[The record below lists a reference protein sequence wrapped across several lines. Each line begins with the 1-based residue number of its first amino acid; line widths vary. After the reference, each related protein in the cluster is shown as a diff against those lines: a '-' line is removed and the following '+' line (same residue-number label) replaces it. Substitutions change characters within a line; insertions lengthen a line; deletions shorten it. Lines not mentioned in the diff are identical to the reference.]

1 MRYDL
6 FLIPYISVS
15 KHTEGISIL
24 TFYQIFIRSWSRD
37 ILPGSAVTSM
47 KESHRY
53 SRECFLSLQVNIIR
67 LNCIVSNFKCSSIS
81 EFEFYG
87 AEIYKMILVKA
98 EDFVFLYL
106 LMISTLKLTA
116 FHLLFQKSLSA
127 DPQRDRVSR
136 APVSVSVLWESSLR
150 SVIMSYSSYCG
161 TSSTASRYSRARQRA
176 AEASSS
182 LVTARDNSR
191 SVSRARA
198 RSEFH
203 RDSPAAS
210 PCLPGRGYGVP
221 DYRSTSV
228 DIRTVSPCRGAGGYY
243 PR

>member
-1 MRYDL
+1 
-6 FLIPYISVS
+6 
-15 KHTEGISIL
+15 
-24 TFYQIFIRSWSRD
+24 
-37 ILPGSAVTSM
+37 
-47 KESHRY
+47 
-53 SRECFLSLQVNIIR
+53 
-67 LNCIVSNFKCSSIS
+67 
-81 EFEFYG
+81 
-87 AEIYKMILVKA
+87 
-98 EDFVFLYL
+98 
-106 LMISTLKLTA
+106 MISNTKITL
-116 FHLLFQKSLSA
+116 FHLLFWKTLSA
-127 DPQRDRVSR
+127 DPQLDRVPDTGQCCER
-136 APVSVSVLWESSLR
+136 DHPGHLCPVLVT
-150 SVIMSYSSYCG
+150 MSYSSYSG

-176 AEASSS
+176 AEASTN

-198 RSEFH
+198 RSEFY

>member
-1 MRYDL
+1 
-6 FLIPYISVS
+6 
-15 KHTEGISIL
+15 
-24 TFYQIFIRSWSRD
+24 
-37 ILPGSAVTSM
+37 
-47 KESHRY
+47 
-53 SRECFLSLQVNIIR
+53 
-67 LNCIVSNFKCSSIS
+67 
-81 EFEFYG
+81 
-87 AEIYKMILVKA
+87 
-98 EDFVFLYL
+98 
-106 LMISTLKLTA
+106 
-116 FHLLFQKSLSA
+116 
-127 DPQRDRVSR
+127 
-136 APVSVSVLWESSLR
+136 
-150 SVIMSYSSYCG
+150 MSYSSYCG
-161 TSSTASRYSRARQRA
+161 TTSTASRYSRARQRA

-243 PR
+243 PRTTKRTISITSLHHNDQVPLYTRGHDATSVTQLEDVTTAYPSLDRETLLSPTSSSASGVGRGLSTPYSPYQTSFYSSHNTDSGNFRPARFRETTPLRYSSTPRISSRFL